1 MMLDPLGNFFFL
13 PSLVCLLLALQWG
26 GTTYAWS
33 DGKVIAL
40 LVLFAV
46 LFIAFILVQI
56 FKQSTAMVPAHI
68 IKNRSILA
76 AMWYTFCLASGMML
90 MVYYIPVW
98 FQAIKGVSA
107 VKSGIDTIPLVL
119 SLVLGTIISG
129 QITGRIGYY
138 TPFAYASVV
147 VMSIGAGMISTWTVS
162 TGHSMWI
169 GYQVLYGFGLGI
181 GMQQGN
187 MAAQTVLNRKDV
199 PMGISLVMLTQMLGG
214 AIFISVG
221 QNILDKNLVEGIT
234 KLVPG
239 IDPRMIVNTGATALR
254 NLVSP
259 DKLPEILVVYNYAI
273 RQTFLIAVGM
283 SVAAA
288 VGAFALEWKSV
299 KGPKES
305 RATKVEEAKTT
316 DASEKV

>member
-234 KLVPG
+234 KLVPC